1 MLVVFALVLVIILI
15 VYLLGGLPQLSPAG
29 SPLRRRS
36 RFQVEHLRG
45 LDLLLSLYLCACRR
59 RRSPLRVGV
68 EHLREGSI
76 PKNRFTDDRNSF
88 WIYDLI

>member
-59 RRSPLRVGV
+59 RRSRFQV